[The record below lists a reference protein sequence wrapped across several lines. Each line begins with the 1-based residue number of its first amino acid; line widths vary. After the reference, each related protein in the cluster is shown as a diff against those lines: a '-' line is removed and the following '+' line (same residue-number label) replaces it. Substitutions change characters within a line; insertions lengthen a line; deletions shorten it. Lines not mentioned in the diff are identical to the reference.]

1 MPRPKGSK
9 NKSVKENK
17 KDVCL
22 YVRCTQ
28 EEKDKLI
35 KLAEQE
41 KLKVPKE
48 KVERPQSEPRKKKGL
63 SFKEKQLFEQVERE
77 IADLEREKKELE
89 CLLSSGTLEQ
99 NELMEKSQR
108 IGEVI
113 SLLDEKEL
121 IWLEL
126 SEKM

>member
-1 MPRPKGSK
+1 M
-9 NKSVKENK
+9 
-17 KDVCL
+17 
-22 YVRCTQ
+22 
-28 EEKDKLI
+28 
-35 KLAEQE
+35 
-41 KLKVPKE
+41 PKE
-48 KVERPQSEPRKKKGL
+48 KVERPQAELRKKKGL

-89 CLLSSGTLEQ
+89 SLLSSGTLEQ

>member
-1 MPRPKGSK
+1 MEKG
-9 NKSVKENK
+9 
-17 KDVCL
+17 
-22 YVRCTQ
+22 
-28 EEKDKLI
+28 
-35 KLAEQE
+35 
-41 KLKVPKE
+41 
-48 KVERPQSEPRKKKGL
+48 
-63 SFKEKQLFEQVERE
+63 KEKQLFEQMERE
-77 IADLEREKKELE
+77 IGDLEREKKELE
-89 CLLSSGTLEQ
+89 SLLSSGTLEQ

>member
-41 KLKVPKE
+41 
-48 KVERPQSEPRKKKGL
+48 
-63 SFKEKQLFEQVERE
+63 
-77 IADLEREKKELE
+77 
-89 CLLSSGTLEQ
+89 
-99 NELMEKSQR
+99 N
-108 IGEVI
+108 I
-113 SLLDEKEL
+113 SLSQYIL
-121 IWLEL
+121 
-126 SEKM
+126 KMCLN

>member
-1 MPRPKGSK
+1 
-9 NKSVKENK
+9 
-17 KDVCL
+17 
-22 YVRCTQ
+22 
-28 EEKDKLI
+28 
-35 KLAEQE
+35 
-41 KLKVPKE
+41 
-48 KVERPQSEPRKKKGL
+48 
-63 SFKEKQLFEQVERE
+63 
-77 IADLEREKKELE
+77 
-89 CLLSSGTLEQ
+89 LSSGTLEQ